1 MVDTKVA
8 LTLHESLPSDA
19 LYLAAPNR
27 GLVSV
32 ACSPE
37 VEPLVLSLLR
47 QDIGLGI
54 ADAIEAR
61 KEAS

>member
-1 MVDTKVA
+1 
-8 LTLHESLPSDA
+8 LPSDA